1 MDFGRQRGFLLD
13 GEDPPE
19 KVGCRKKSYFLE
31 FMYVDVARDY
41 YYYYCYYYY
50 YYYRRRRRCCS
61 VFALIRAKTIQV
73 KSLQASTMR
82 ITYPVAVNCLGWDNL
97 YCAPQHLHSTRIQK
111 DNSYVRGGYWSALSR
126 QNFHDRTR
134 WPNAFRVLGSDC
146 NFILTVRLQLKMIV
160 LPF

>member
-1 MDFGRQRGFLLD
+1 MLMLPGIFIIIII
-13 GEDPPE
+13 
-19 KVGCRKKSYFLE
+19 VI
-31 FMYVDVARDY
+31 VIIIIIIIIIITVVVAVVV
-41 YYYYCYYYY
+41 
-50 YYYRRRRRCCS
+50 

-97 YCAPQHLHSTRIQK
+97 YCAPHHLHSTRIQK

-134 WPNAFRVLGSDC
+134 WPNAFRILGSDC
-146 NFILTVRLQLKMIV
+146 DFILTVRLQLKMIV